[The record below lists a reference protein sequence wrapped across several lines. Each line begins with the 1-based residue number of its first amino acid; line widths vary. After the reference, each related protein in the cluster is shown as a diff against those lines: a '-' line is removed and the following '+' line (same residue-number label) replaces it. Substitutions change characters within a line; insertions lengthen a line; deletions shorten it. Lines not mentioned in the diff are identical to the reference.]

1 LPYQVGYWIDCL
13 VRFWNAIVWASALP
27 RMACWT
33 LILTFE
39 PPVRA
44 AIITPR
50 LKGMMGLG
58 TLFKDAF
65 RDSTLRSPQL
75 AALRRRLRLV
85 YDSRYTWGLLLAL
98 GVARVVIFL
107 LAYPPARGA
116 DATDYFLYAAQ
127 FEGLKAPIVFDLI
140 YPLYPLLMYVTHYV
154 LGSIYWLIGLQLVMS
169 AVQGVMFYWAIRPY
183 SPALAFGVALMVL
196 GDAQTGIL
204 YGFTSTEPAYMFLLN
219 LSFCVSLIQLKRPSS
234 RWLQAGDVALGVL
247 LVLTLLMRPVGRYL
261 IVPFGLLFLMGTRSW
276 RRSAVVAASYG
287 MALAAAVLFNQVVF
301 DRLEL
306 NGGGTFML
314 NRPLVASGLLHV
326 DNGPASARLVA
337 MRAACPA
344 NSNPTR
350 CLIEQT
356 GSWPTVRKLYSDA
369 YREMLQTHG
378 VEFARKVVAAF
389 TDFLKLPGQQYS
401 GPVTPSAVQCAD
413 VEATTDRNVT
423 AYLEQDWLLL
433 DAPDVTAEKLRP
445 IVSDFNHATCPPWPD
460 NATVRR
466 AVDWVA
472 MRYRSLSRPHPYVWY
487 TELGLVVLLIPWAR
501 RYLFPVLIAGAI
513 LANHAAISAMV
524 LNVQPRYTAVVNA
537 YKGFLL
543 LTLLFIVGLFLLRVV
558 DTLLARTAPPPHGQT
573 PEDRS

>member
-1 LPYQVGYWIDCL
+1 VDLWPE
-13 VRFWNAIVWASALP
+13 RFWNAIAGWLP
-27 RMACWT
+27 PRTGCQIP
-33 LILTFE
+33 ILTFE
-39 PPVRA
+39 PLAQA

-50 LKGMMGLG
+50 LKGMTDLV
-58 TLFKDAF
+58 TLFKNAF

-75 AALRRRLRLV
+75 AALQRRLRLF
-85 YDSRYTWGLLLAL
+85 YDSRYTFWLLLAL
-98 GVARVVIFL
+98 GVVRAVIFL

-127 FEGLKAPIVFDLI
+127 FKGLKAPIVFELI
-140 YPLYPLLMYVTHYV
+140 YPLYPLLMYLAHYV
-154 LGSIYWLIGLQLVMS
+154 LGSLYWLIGLQLAMS
-169 AVQGVMFYWAIRPY
+169 AVQGVMFYWALRPY

-204 YGFTSTEPAYMFLLN
+204 YNFTSTEPAYMFLLN
-219 LSFCVSLIQLKRPSS
+219 LSFCVFLIQLKRRSG
-234 RWLQAGDVALGVL
+234 RWVQAGDVALGVL

-261 IVPFGLLFLMGTRSW
+261 IVPFGILFLVGTRSW
-276 RRSAVVAASYG
+276 RRSTVVAASYG
-287 MALAAAVLFNQVVF
+287 IALVASVLFNQIVF

-314 NRPLVASGLLHV
+314 NRPLVVSGLLHA

-344 NSNPTR
+344 SNKRTR

-356 GSWPTVRKLYSDA
+356 GSWPTVRKLYADA
-369 YREMLQTHG
+369 YQEMLRKHTI
-378 VEFARKVVAAF
+378 EFARKVVAAF
-389 TDFLKLPGQQYS
+389 NDFLRLSGQQYS
-401 GPVTPSAVQCAD
+401 SPITPSAVQCAD
-413 VEATTDRNVT
+413 VEATTDRNVA

-466 AVDWVA
+466 AVDWIA
-472 MRYRSLSRPHPYVWY
+472 MHYRSLSRPHPYVWY
-487 TELGLVVLLIPWAR
+487 AELGLVVLLIPWAR
-501 RYLFPVLIAGAI
+501 RFLFPVLIAGAI

-524 LNVQPRYTAVVNA
+524 LNVQPRYVAVVNA
-537 YKGFLL
+537 YKGFLV
-543 LTLLFIVGLFLLRVV
+543 LTLLFIVGLFLLRVA
-558 DTLLARTAPPPHGQT
+558 DALLARRAPSLQGQT
-573 PEDRS
+573 PENSS